1 MNADF
6 DRWFEAQFAASG
18 PFTALIILV
27 RIDSTTI
34 WPLGS
39 SYATVIGNEMRWA
52 DMRRLLDGSEL
63 PWSGAAIFPV
73 LSAAGGPLSDAE
85 ARRRLAEVQE
95 RVIADHA
102 AIDEGGVFF
111 DRLGRMIRLEPIAL

>member
-1 MNADF
+1 MADADF
-6 DRWFEAQFAASG
+6 DRWFESQFAASG

-27 RIDSTTI
+27 KIDDTTI

-39 SYATVIGNEMRWA
+39 SYATVIGSDMRWP
-52 DMRRLLDGSEL
+52 DMRRLLDGSKL

-85 ARRRLAEVQE
+85 ARRRLADVQK

-102 AIDEGGVFF
+102 TIDEGLFF
-111 DRLGRMIRLEPIAL
+111 DRLGRMIRLEAVAT

>member
-1 MNADF
+1 VDVDF
-6 DRWFEAQFAASG
+6 DHWFEEQFAASG

-52 DMRRLLDGSEL
+52 DMRRLLDGSKL
-63 PWSGAAIFPV
+63 AWSGAAIFPV
-73 LSAAGGPLSDAE
+73 LSAAGGPVSDAE

-102 AIDEGGVFF
+102 AIDEGVFF
-111 DRLGRMIRLEPIAL
+111 DRLGRMIRLEPIAP

>member
-1 MNADF
+1 VATDF
-6 DRWFEAQFAASG
+6 DRWFGSQFAASG

-52 DMRRLLDGSEL
+52 DMRRLLDGSRL

-73 LSAAGGPLSDAE
+73 LSTAGSPLSDAE
-85 ARRRLAEVQE
+85 ARRRLAEVQD

-102 AIDEGGVFF
+102 VIDEGVFF
-111 DRLGRMIRLEPIAL
+111 DRLGRMIRLEAITP